1 MTFNFILLC
10 IFSGIMVNFIS
21 YPVINAFTSAAAITI
36 AFGQVKGI
44 LGLKDI
50 PREFLHMVYETFAKI
65 PETRSDRE
73 LFDFDFKIFNCFCK
87 IGLKRNLGV
96 CEIFDTK
103 NVQI

>member
-1 MTFNFILLC
+1 MTFNFILLF

-65 PETRSDRE
+65 PETRSDRGYWILILK
-73 LFDFDFKIFNCFCK
+73 LFS
-87 IGLKRNLGV
+87 
-96 CEIFDTK
+96 
-103 NVQI
+103 